1 MTSSTVRL
9 YLSTSYPCNYLPYR
23 TARSQILTSPHPVT
37 DNLYYALIHHGF
49 RRSGDIVYRPY
60 CISCNLCI
68 PIRVPVQLFNAS
80 RSQKRALKHHSMLT
94 VEWIRPTDSPEITT
108 LYEQYQK
115 TRHSS
120 DEKANFHD
128 QLSQFLIVSPV
139 DTWMILF
146 RLKNE
151 LKIVSVIDKLC
162 DGLSAVY
169 TFFAPNDAG
178 SAYGTYAVLWQIEY
192 CKQQNY
198 PYLYLGYWIPDSPKM
213 NYKRNF
219 RPFEI
224 LYQDKW
230 STLETINISSLN
242 KPTPHL

>member
-23 TARSQILTSPHPVT
+23 TARSQILTNPSPVT
-37 DNLYYALIHHGF
+37 HDLYYALIHHGF
-49 RRSGDIVYRPY
+49 RRSGNIVYRPY
-60 CISCNLCI
+60 CGSCNLCI
-68 PIRVPVQLFNAS
+68 PIRVPVQFFKPS
-80 RSQKRALKHHSMLT
+80 RSQKRALKNHSILT
-94 VEWIRPTDSPEITT
+94 AEWIRPTDSLEITT
-108 LYEQYQK
+108 LYERYQK
-115 TRHSS
+115 ARHFSG
-120 DEKANFHD
+120 ENANFQE

-146 RLKNE
+146 RLEGK
-151 LKIVSVIDKLC
+151 LKIVSVVDKLP

-169 TFFAPNDAG
+169 TFFAPDDDS

-198 PYLYLGYWIPDSPKM
+198 PYLYLGYWIPGSPKM
-213 NYKRNF
+213 DYKQNF

-230 STLETINISSLN
+230 NSLENINI
-242 KPTPHL
+242 